1 MSSQNKMSPSKSK
14 TIHNLKELKSL
25 CAKWAKALTA
35 PQAILLEGPLAVGKT
50 QAVRYMATALNF
62 PSKEIM
68 SPAYSLIQ
76 IYKKQPKNFIYHADL
91 YRLKTQKEIESA
103 GFWDIFHEPSLVF
116 IEWPLLIQNK
126 LPPSWN
132 KLFIQMDFA
141 GKPSG
146 RMIKWEWE
154 KAP

>member
-1 MSSQNKMSPSKSK
+1 MSSQNKKVFLKNK

-62 PSKEIM
+62 PAKEIM

-76 IYKKQPKNFIYHADL
+76 IYKNS
-91 YRLKTQKEIESA
+91 QKI
-103 GFWDIFHEPSLVF
+103 
-116 IEWPLLIQNK
+116 
-126 LPPSWN
+126 
-132 KLFIQMDFA
+132 LFIT
-141 GKPSG
+141 PIS
-146 RMIKWEWE
+146 IV
-154 KAP
+154 